1 MYDSS
6 LFLFLVPMPD
16 WRLISLAKAMDAA
29 VDGSSFSTN
38 TSSPSF
44 GACDPLFL
52 FLCDDPPATDPL
64 ALALYRSCLGGGAM
78 LCVYSTG

>member
-1 MYDSS
+1 
-6 LFLFLVPMPD
+6 MPD
-16 WRLISLAKAMDAA
+16 WRLISLARAIDAA

-52 FLCDDPPATDPL
+52 FLCEDPPATDPL

-78 LCVYSTG
+78 LDMCIV